1 MGTVLTYIFNFLI
14 GIAGTMFLVSRFDTG
29 RGISATESGVSVGV
43 GLTLTGFIIWLVL
56 VLVYFFGA
64 KKLWGKT
71 VGGIIVDA
79 VMGKKK

>member
-1 MGTVLTYIFNFLI
+1 MGTVLTYVFNFLI
-14 GIAGTMFLVSRFDTG
+14 GIIGIMFLVSRFDTG
-29 RGISATESGVSVGV
+29 RGISATESGVRVGV

-71 VGGIIVDA
+71 VGGLLA
-79 VMGKKK
+79 SKLTGK

>member
-14 GIAGTMFLVSRFDTG
+14 GIVGIMFLVSRFDTG
-29 RGISATESGVSVGV
+29 RGVSATGSGVSVGV
-43 GLTLTGFIIWLVL
+43 GLTFTGFIIWLVV

-71 VGGIIVDA
+71 VGGLLA
-79 VMGKKK
+79 SKLTGK